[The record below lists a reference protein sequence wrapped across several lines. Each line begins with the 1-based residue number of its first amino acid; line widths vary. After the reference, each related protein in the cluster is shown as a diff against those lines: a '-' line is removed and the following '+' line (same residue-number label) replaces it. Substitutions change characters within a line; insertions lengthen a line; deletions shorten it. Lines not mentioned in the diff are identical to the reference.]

1 MLSIDEMN
9 WEFSDLKVLQYIEL
23 SNLIS
28 QLIMLRLFYY
38 SHYIEKIMD
47 RFQSISL
54 FYSNVQEKEKMNGMV
69 NKLES
74 VKKMAEEFEQEL

>member
-1 MLSIDEMN
+1 MGEFVEIERYAKQYNRVKSKRQLLLMLSIDEMN

-47 RFQSISL
+47 RF
-54 FYSNVQEKEKMNGMV
+54 
-69 NKLES
+69 
-74 VKKMAEEFEQEL
+74 

>member
-1 MLSIDEMN
+1 MGEFVEIERYVKKYNRVKSKRQLLLMLSIDEMN

-47 RFQSISL
+47 RF
-54 FYSNVQEKEKMNGMV
+54 
-69 NKLES
+69 
-74 VKKMAEEFEQEL
+74 